1 MSMSGEEI
9 IQQAT
14 EELRRQQE
22 GLVAARTELGDT
34 STKVTSKDGMVTVV
48 LDPRGQL
55 GSITFHSQKF
65 RRIAPAELGSILVE
79 TITKAQEECR
89 ERVMRAFQPFIPKNL
104 NLREMMAGKT
114 DLNQMFED
122 AIREADEM
130 MPGRTP
136 GPRNTR
142 SAKEGKRD
150 G

>member
-14 EELRRQQE
+14 AELRRQQAD
-22 GLVAARTELGDT
+22 LMAARAKLEDA
-34 STKVTSKDGMVTVV
+34 STKVTSKDRMVTVV
-48 LDPRGQL
+48 LDMRGQV

-79 TITKAQEECR
+79 TITRAQEECR
-89 ERVMRAFQPFIPKNL
+89 ERVMRAYRPFVPSGL
-104 NLREMMAGKT
+104 NLRDMMAGKT
-114 DLNQMFED
+114 DLNKMFED

-130 MPGRTP
+130 MPGGTP

-142 SAKEGKRD
+142 SAKEGKS
-150 G
+150 